1 MSRTTT
7 TSAAGVSL
15 GSVATVGRQVGTQA
29 VTHIVDTTVQAPS
42 ANSGSAQALIQ
53 GLGSVN
59 GALNE
64 YGKLYMQNQ
73 AKIATE
79 HGKVRGMEA
88 DVSSQEAV
96 SKSLVTPTTP
106 SIVPQA
112 WGANFAEGYKQAM
125 GTKLGGELAAEVETA
140 YNTQKNSEDFDIH
153 KFEQDAL
160 SNMHGL
166 EDITVASAVATR
178 LTTVVDSARKDYAQV
193 QAVKVIEQGKANYNA
208 SMAETIRPDA
218 TGEQNAQAFFNVLSP
233 MGQKMGFITAAD
245 RAQLLFEHVGALS
258 LAAHGK
264 SALFD
269 VFDQKDPKTGMTI
282 AEMNPQLRDQIER
295 GRNKAQAAEAAAHEA
310 AMQPIY
316 YQQMLDIE
324 NGVSTSGQM
333 PKESF
338 FANQLAQG
346 KSATEVLSMRR
357 KFQDSV
363 DKFQAA
369 AAVEENIAMGNGAAV
384 DPADVKAYL
393 LKHSEGESKVL
404 TGALHSTNPDGSFKE
419 PQKVAAAIASL
430 ISKSSATGT
439 SVLNPVLSRF
449 TNYLENAQPSADGRV
464 SPQFM
469 LAVGV
474 YDQLPES
481 RRAQYFSP
489 DASTVASTYLA
500 QRGAGVADAAAY
512 TGAINATSPQGKAAA
527 EKMSKDPKFQADL
540 ADTIKSSVMSLYDRN
555 KLVVKAN
562 ANEWFGGS
570 IFRNANTVDTTAAA
584 YETTNYLK
592 GLVAANP
599 SMSKQAIDEAAQA
612 HAASRY
618 TYVDGVGIVPIPVG
632 TAGKATTEAIGSYV
646 SRVKKQLGTDNA
658 VTLIEHGNGKYVAAE
673 QKNGMIVRVL
683 GGEMSFND
691 LTKDYKLKSVFTPQE
706 QQEYASFQQRLTSGK
721 VTGEDLSANQTL
733 IAKARSIGALP
744 QRLEHKISSI
754 RQDEWNRLSEAQL
767 KLNLGAPAMSSNGI
781 EGASRGV
788 AQQFLKQANLT
799 AALITTGEAVRLTAY
814 TDPNSSAGKNIGMGY
829 NLNANAATIEADF
842 RKAGIPVERIPD
854 IKAGRASITEQQAMG
869 LLVAVLPRYQQKA
882 ADAVNEIR
890 PNSWKT
896 LSEGQKAMLT
906 DVQWQVGDVSQFK
919 TALHALLAGDMVKF
933 NSSIKVKYRANAT
946 APYQEDTRRNS
957 LRSAALA
964 GADSFMRVLSR

>member
-1 MSRTTT
+1 MTYTAPSTKTLDRDHPLMVAQRELENEAIGRGTERYYAALEKSGEQNMPAGMLLIKRTVLPLAEAIKKWVEEARAGLALSKSSVSSFLQQFQMDDYQGCAWLVASSVIAMADSKHENTMQATAIELASRLEDMLNFDALRKADPRIYKILQQKISLQLKADRRHVVLHVYQKKAQVAEIRWGKQEKVRLGTVMLNLMEGLGIIQCVKLIKSGTNTPVVVQLTPEIESWLYDKNAKCALLSPRLMPMVVPPVPWDSIKGGGYYHHKLKKPLIKTYNHNYLEEMNNKEMPMVYKAINTLQETAWAVNSSVFTVMQQVWESGSTLGKLPPRFGAEIPPKTFVDGEADPDQLLAWKRVAAATHDQNIRDRAKRKSMSEKLWLAEKMGEFNRFYFTYTIDSRGRCYPAAEALSPQGDD
-7 TSAAGVSL
+7 SAKALLRFADTVSL
-15 GSVATVGRQVGTQA
+15 GEEGRYWLA
-29 VTHIVDTTVQAPS
+29 VH
-42 ANSGSAQALIQ
+42 
-53 GLGSVN
+53 
-59 GALNE
+59 
-64 YGKLYMQNQ
+64 
-73 AKIATE
+73 
-79 HGKVRGMEA
+79 
-88 DVSSQEAV
+88 
-96 SKSLVTPTTP
+96 
-106 SIVPQA
+106 
-112 WGANFAEGYKQAM
+112 GANTFGYDKASFDAR
-125 GTKLGGELAAEVETA
+125 AAWTVE
-140 YNTQKNSEDFDIH
+140 NEEKI
-153 KFEQDAL
+153 
-160 SNMHGL
+160 L
-166 EDITVASAVATR
+166 ESA
-178 LTTVVDSARKDYAQV
+178 
-193 QAVKVIEQGKANYNA
+193 AN
-208 SMAETIRPDA
+208 P
-218 TGEQNAQAFFNVLSP
+218 L
-233 MGQKMGFITAAD
+233 
-245 RAQLLFEHVGALS
+245 
-258 LAAHGK
+258 
-264 SALFD
+264 
-269 VFDQKDPKTGMTI
+269 
-282 AEMNPQLRDQIER
+282 
-295 GRNKAQAAEAAAHEA
+295 
-310 AMQPIY
+310 
-316 YQQMLDIE
+316 
-324 NGVSTSGQM
+324 
-333 PKESF
+333 
-338 FANQLAQG
+338 
-346 KSATEVLSMRR
+346 
-357 KFQDSV
+357 
-363 DKFQAA
+363 
-369 AAVEENIAMGNGAAV
+369 
-384 DPADVKAYL
+384 
-393 LKHSEGESKVL
+393 
-404 TGALHSTNPDGSFKE
+404 DGS
-419 PQKVAAAIASL
+419 
-430 ISKSSATGT
+430 
-439 SVLNPVLSRF
+439 RWW
-449 TNYLENAQPSADGRV
+449 
-464 SPQFM
+464 
-469 LAVGV
+469 
-474 YDQLPES
+474 
-481 RRAQYFSP
+481 
-489 DASTVASTYLA
+489 
-500 QRGAGVADAAAY
+500 ADAAAY
-512 TGAINATSPQGKAAA
+512 SGAINATSPQGKAAA

-540 ADTIKSSVMSLYDRN
+540 EDTIKSSVMSLYDRN
-555 KLVVKAN
+555 KPVIKAN

-570 IFRNANTVDTTAAA
+570 IFRNANTVDATAAA

-646 SRVKKQLGTDNA
+646 SRVKKQLGTDND

-767 KLNLGAPAMSSNGI
+767 KLNLGAPAMSANGI

-842 RKAGIPVERIPD
+842 RRAGIPVERIPD

-896 LSEGQKAMLT
+896 LSEGQKAVLT

-919 TALHALLAGDMVKF
+919 TALHALLAGDMDKF
-933 NSSIKVKYRANAT
+933 NSSIKVKYRASAT
-946 APYQEDTRRNS
+946 SPYQEDTRRNS

-964 GADSFMRVLSR
+964 GADSFIRVLSR